1 MNTQIRPAGSPTR
14 IHVNHSSEKRLGNW
28 TTARAF
34 EIRSRHGRAVIDL
47 RSPHIPAGDIQ
58 VDLDLDRSA
67 VTLLVTE
74 DTVIDQRDLAW
85 TGRGKVKQT
94 FHHPAGVPGRKIRL
108 TGHIRHGEVRVH
120 SGGIAQLSAICSLE
134 YLDDARRAHA
144 AGRTPTLDDPARG
157 A

>member
-1 MNTQIRPAGSPTR
+1 MNTQIRPAGSPAR
-14 IHVNHSSEKRLGNW
+14 IDVDHSSEKRLGNW

-74 DTVIDQRDLAW
+74 DTVIDQWNLAW

-94 FHHPAGVPGRKIRL
+94 FHHPAVVPGRKIRL
-108 TGHIRHGEVRVH
+108 TGRIRHGEVRVH
-120 SGGIAQLSAICSLE
+120 SGGIAQLSAICSREFLA
-134 YLDDARRAHA
+134 DARRAHA
-144 AGRTPTLDDPARG
+144 DGRLITLDDPSRG